1 MDASPRPARHR
12 AAGLWQVALLV
23 AVCATATAVIAT
35 RDSNSAVTQT
45 VPFRYVHAT
54 AHEYSLE
61 YETSAAV
68 RPALDDCTAD
78 DLRVNTV
85 RRDLEPVIGLRAKPD
100 GRSCELSVTA
110 PVVLVGSHDK
120 TLVPTNV
127 LPPGYHAKIA
137 LRPGQYAIYTVHW
150 AFNCDPAFEWGA
162 TARLQLPGGV
172 LTWAH
177 VPAPDRCLRDTRDNP
192 YELGG
197 WRAVHPPSQVP
208 WSNVRVRLDG
218 APATIHPGQTVRF
231 AAVLE
236 NPDDKAVV
244 LTPCPA
250 YVASVAVG
258 LDQVDDE
265 FGDRV
270 TVPGSQVASLL
281 NCRDSGRVL
290 QPHSTTAFRMV
301 LRMPT
306 SFRFDEWTSEH
317 ITAKGYLSWWLGGS
331 SEQTATR
338 ELTVR

>member
-1 MDASPRPARHR
+1 
-12 AAGLWQVALLV
+12 V

-35 RDSNSAVTQT
+35 REPSSAVTRT

-54 AHEYSLE
+54 ERQYSLE

-78 DLRVNTV
+78 DLQVNTV

-100 GRSCELSVTA
+100 GRSCALSAIT
-110 PVVLVGSHDK
+110 PVVLVGRHDK
-120 TLVPTNV
+120 TLTPVNV
-127 LPPGYHAKIA
+127 LPPGYHEKIA
-137 LRPGQYAIYTVHW
+137 LRPGQYAVYTVHW
-150 AFNCDPAFEWGA
+150 AYNCDPAFMWGA
-162 TARLQLPGGV
+162 TALLRMPGGV
-172 LTWAH
+172 LRWEH
-177 VPAPDRCLRDTRDNP
+177 VPAPDRCLRDTPDKP

-218 APATIHPGQTVRF
+218 APSTIHAGQTIRF

-244 LTPCPA
+244 LAPCPA
-250 YVASVAVG
+250 YIASLAVG
-258 LDQVDDE
+258 LDHADDE

-270 TVPGSQVASLL
+270 TIPGSQVASLL

-301 LRMPT
+301 LRVP
-306 SFRFDEWTSEH
+306 SSYHFDEWASEH
-317 ITAKGYLSWWLGGS
+317 VTSKGYLSWWLGGS
-331 SEQTATR
+331 SERMAIQ